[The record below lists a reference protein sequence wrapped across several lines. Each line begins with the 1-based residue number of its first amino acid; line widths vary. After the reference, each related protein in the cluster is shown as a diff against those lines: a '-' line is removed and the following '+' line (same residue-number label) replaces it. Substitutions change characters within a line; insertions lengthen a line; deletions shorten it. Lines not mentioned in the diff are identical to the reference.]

1 VIEFPQVLVCVSK
14 TAGSTPRD
22 AGAFMRVSGKTTQ
35 GSVGGGHLEFKAIRE
50 ARRWLKKQSEI
61 SEISES
67 SQVAEVPEVSE
78 RSEALARSQA
88 IWVQRA
94 ALGPSLGQCC
104 GGVVWLSY
112 EYLRTE
118 GDWERRRAYLEPAR
132 APVILFGGGHVG
144 QAIAQAL
151 SPLPFVL
158 TWLDSR
164 QGYADLSIDFPQEE
178 IARAPSTSL
187 VLIMSHSHAED
198 LEIVK
203 NCLRRR
209 QKEPSSLPFIGL
221 IGSRT
226 KWARFQHQ
234 LQAQG
239 FTEEECRAVT
249 CPIGLAGIPGKEPS
263 VIAASVV
270 AQLLGIARGPRTL

>member
-1 VIEFPQVLVCVSK
+1 MIEFPQVLVCVSK

-118 GDWERRRAYLEPAR
+118 GDWERRR
-132 APVILFGGGHVG
+132 V
-144 QAIAQAL
+144 
-151 SPLPFVL
+151 
-158 TWLDSR
+158 
-164 QGYADLSIDFPQEE
+164 
-178 IARAPSTSL
+178 
-187 VLIMSHSHAED
+187 D
-198 LEIVK
+198 LE
-203 NCLRRR
+203 
-209 QKEPSSLPFIGL
+209 
-221 IGSRT
+221 
-226 KWARFQHQ
+226 
-234 LQAQG
+234 
-239 FTEEECRAVT
+239 
-249 CPIGLAGIPGKEPS
+249 
-263 VIAASVV
+263 
-270 AQLLGIARGPRTL
+270 

>member
-14 TAGSTPRD
+14 TAGSAPRD
-22 AGAFMRVSGKTTQ
+22 PGAFMRVSGNTTQ
-35 GSVGGGHLEFKAIRE
+35 GSVGGGHLEFQAIRE
-50 ARRWLKKQSEI
+50 ARQWLKKQSEI
-61 SEISES
+61 SEMTQV
-67 SQVAEVPEVSE
+67 SQVSEAPEVSE
-78 RSEALARSQA
+78 RSEAVAGSPA
-88 IWVQRA
+88 AWVQRA

-118 GDWERRRAYLEPAR
+118 GDWERRRVDLEPER
-132 APVILFGGGHVG
+132 APVVLFGGGHVG
-144 QAIAQAL
+144 QAVAQAL
-151 SPLPFVL
+151 SPLPFAL

-164 QGYADLSIDFPQEE
+164 QGYADLCIDLPQEE
-178 IARAPSTSL
+178 IVRAPSTSL

-209 QKEPSSLPFIGL
+209 RKEPLSLPFIGL

-239 FTEEECRAVT
+239 FTKDECRAVT
-249 CPIGLAGIPGKEPS
+249 CPIGLTGISGKEPS